1 MHDCYFLGTSV
12 PEGFFSCF
20 DQLTPPQPGWFT
32 YVLKG
37 GPGTGKSTLMKQ
49 TAQALEARDLQC
61 ERIFCSSDP
70 ASLDAV
76 ILPALRVSIV
86 DGTPPHTLEP
96 PYPGARGTI
105 IDLGACWDGRKLQ
118 AREAEI
124 VAVTD
129 EYKACHARCRR
140 FLASAD
146 AVFEDGARICR
157 AALLTPQLERY
168 AARLANRW
176 FKPLSPRIG
185 TQRLRLLDAVT
196 PLGCLFLAET
206 AEGGCDQRI
215 VLEDAF
221 GPAAQALLAALRDR
235 AIASGFDVIV
245 SPVPGDRQA
254 VRHLMI
260 PALSLGVF
268 TQEKRC
274 PLGLQ
279 ATKTVQLRRFYDAE
293 QLRAHKARLNF
304 ARKAA
309 GELLEE
315 ACNALILAKERHD
328 ALEALYI
335 DAMDFRAV
343 GRIRDR
349 LIAEIWQRD
358 WYGEDPAPAAE

>member
-1 MHDCYFLGTSV
+1 MNECYFLGSSV

-20 DQLTPPQPGWFT
+20 DQLTPPLAGWYT

-49 TAQALEARDLQC
+49 VAQALEARELHC
-61 ERIFCSSDP
+61 ERICCASDP

-76 ILPALRVSIV
+76 IVPSLRVSLA
-86 DGTPPHTLEP
+86 DGTAPHTLEP
-96 PYPGARGTI
+96 PYPGARGELV
-105 IDLGACWDGRKLQ
+105 DLGACWDGRKLR

-124 VAVTD
+124 VARTE

-140 FLASAD
+140 FLASAQ
-146 AVFEDGARICR
+146 AVFDDGERLCR
-157 AALLTPQLERY
+157 QALQPRQTERY
-168 AARLANRW
+168 AARLANRY
-176 FKPLSPRIG
+176 FKPLSARVG

-196 PLGCLFLAET
+196 PLGIRFLSET
-206 AEGGCDQRI
+206 AEALCDYRI

-221 GPAAQALLAALRDR
+221 GTAAGVLLGALRER
-235 AIASGFDVIV
+235 ALASGYDCVV
-245 SPVPGDRQA
+245 SPSPGDRGS

-260 PALSLGVF
+260 PALSLGFF

-279 ATKTVQLRRFYDAE
+279 ATRTVQLRRFYDAE
-293 QLRAHKARLNF
+293 QMRAHKARLGF
-304 ARKAA
+304 AQKAA
-309 GELLEE
+309 KELLEE
-315 ACNALILAKERHD
+315 AAGALIMAKERHD

-335 DAMDFRAV
+335 DTMDFRAV

-349 LIAEIWQRD
+349 IIEEIWQRD
-358 WYGEDPAPAAE
+358 WYGEEAQTTE